1 MDNLARDI
9 QSTSAD
15 AGANADAETGGIS
28 HVVDY
33 GSGQAYLSRTL
44 AKKYGRNVV
53 GLESRSANIESAKT
67 LDQRFDSI
75 AIKKL
80 RYERRMQ
87 AALPADGE
95 ALPEAPVFGRLQYV
109 QTVISDGNLD
119 QVVEAIDRV
128 RATPSGDSSAS
139 SDGEMQP
146 VAKSLLLTSLHS
158 CGNLVHHALD
168 AFRNTPSVRAVALIG
183 CCYNLM
189 TEKHGASFKP
199 PFLRVAHP
207 RLMATATATGDPH
220 GFPISARLAAR
231 HVRFNITA
239 RSMACQAP
247 LNWTSS
253 ASASFFRSHFYR
265 ALLQRIFLDRGLISL
280 EAPEP
285 VVVGSLPKPS
295 YADFHAYCVAA
306 VARLGWQ
313 HRCPLTPEQTAAYED
328 RFGDRRR
335 ELEVIWSLMAFSAA
349 VVESVIAVDRW
360 LFLREMGC
368 RRAWVEAAFDHAV
381 SPRNLVVVGV
391 R

>member
-1 MDNLARDI
+1 MDDLARDI

-53 GLESRSANIESAKT
+53 GLESRTVNIEGAKT
-67 LDQRFDSI
+67 LDRMYDSI
-75 AIKKL
+75 AVKKL
-80 RYERRMQ
+80 RYKRRVQ
-87 AALPADGE
+87 ASGD
-95 ALPEAPVFGRLQYV
+95 ALPEAPAFGSLQYV

-119 QVVEAIDRV
+119 RVVEAIDRV
-128 RATPSGDSSAS
+128 RATQSGDGSG
-139 SDGEMQP
+139 DDETQP
-146 VAKSLLLTSLHS
+146 VAKPLLLTSLHS

-199 PFLRVAHP
+199 PFLRVAYP
-207 RLMATATATGDPH
+207 RLVAAAAAGDPH
-220 GFPISARLAAR
+220 GFPVSARLAAR

-295 YADFHAYCVAA
+295 YAGFHAYCVAA
-306 VARLGWQ
+306 VAKLGWQ
-313 HRCPLTPEQTAAYED
+313 HRCPLTPDETAAYER
-328 RFGDRRR
+328 RFGARRR
-335 ELEVIWSLMAFSAA
+335 ELEVVWSLMAFSAA
-349 VVESVIAVDRW
+349 VVESAIAVDRW

-368 RRAWVEAAFDHAV
+368 RHAWVEAAFDHAV